1 MVGAFRKTGQTYSIR
16 TIISV
21 TYVDKMNNLFTTTAF
36 TLALLGQTQAAD
48 TVPVKFQGTWVSAES
63 KRDTPITIG
72 ANSIS
77 LGPNTK
83 CNITSVMP
91 GNEELT
97 AIIITWKCP
106 ETPAMRRVEMVLKL
120 TKVNGQEMLLQTN
133 TECPACWLA
142 ISRRM
147 K

>member
-1 MVGAFRKTGQTYSIR
+1 MEMTMTK
-16 TIISV
+16 
-21 TYVDKMNNLFTTTAF
+21 LFTTAAF
-36 TLALLGQTQAAD
+36 TLALLGQAQAGD
-48 TVPVKFQGTWVSAES
+48 TVPAKFQGTWVSTQS
-63 KRDTPITIG
+63 KSDTPITIG
-72 ANSIS
+72 ANSNS
-77 LGPNTK
+77 LKPNST

-97 AIIITWKCP
+97 AISITWKCP
-106 ETPAMRRVEMVLKL
+106 ETPAMRPVEMVLKL

-142 ISRRM
+142 ISRRV

>member
-1 MVGAFRKTGQTYSIR
+1 MKT
-16 TIISV
+16 
-21 TYVDKMNNLFTTTAF
+21 LFTTATF
-36 TLALLGQTQAAD
+36 TVALLGQAHAQAGE
-48 TVPVKFQGTWVSAES
+48 TVPAKFQGTWASAES
-63 KRDTPITIG
+63 KSDTPITIG

-77 LGPNTK
+77 LKPSTK

-97 AIIITWKCP
+97 AIIIRWTCP
-106 ETPAMRRVEMVLKL
+106 ETPTMRPVEMVLKL

-142 ISRRM
+142 ISRRV

>member
-1 MVGAFRKTGQTYSIR
+1 MEM
-16 TIISV
+16 TI
-21 TYVDKMNNLFTTTAF
+21 TTLFTTAAF
-36 TLALLGQTQAAD
+36 TLALLGQAQAGD
-48 TVPVKFQGTWVSAES
+48 TVPAKFQGTWVSTES
-63 KRDTPITIG
+63 KSDTPITIG

-77 LGPNTK
+77 LKPNSK

-106 ETPAMRRVEMVLKL
+106 ETPAMRPVEMVLKL

-142 ISRRM
+142 IFRRV